1 MMHYQYHCACCE
13 KTVQSSEKV
22 CQSCG
27 SQNIRTPY
35 GFWMFCIFAC
45 LMVAIV
51 FKVGHVYLQD
61 HQSVPVQQGF
71 LNSLEQGNQKQN

>member
-1 MMHYQYHCACCE
+1 
-13 KTVQSSEKV
+13 
-22 CQSCG
+22 
-27 SQNIRTPY
+27 
-35 GFWMFCIFAC
+35 MFCIFAC